1 MILLFLKPKI
11 LWFPLYKM
19 AACNLT
25 VQTFGVHGLGDI
37 CAVAMA
43 IPMEIIVIS

>member
-1 MILLFLKPKI
+1 
-11 LWFPLYKM
+11 M

-25 VQTFGVHGLGDI
+25 VQTFGVHGLGNI

-43 IPMEIIVIS
+43 IPMEIIIISGSCVLKASADKC